1 MDQWIATLI
10 ATLITAG
17 TSIAVAVTI
26 ARSTQRAVGPAELAE
41 RSLPAPIFRA
51 ALLAW
56 LVFLAMG
63 LVSVAALLWI
73 SPQLQVPNSATVSVL
88 LLAVAVLLFWI
99 ARWANN
105 PLKHHRS

>member
-17 TSIAVAVTI
+17 TSIAVAVTT
-26 ARSTQRAVGPAELAE
+26 ARSTQRAGPAELAE
-41 RSLPAPIFRA
+41 RSLLAPIFRA

-73 SPQLQVPNSATVSVL
+73 SPEVQAPNRATVSVV
-88 LLAVAVLLFWI
+88 LLAIAVLLFWI

-105 PLKHHRS
+105 RLKHHRS